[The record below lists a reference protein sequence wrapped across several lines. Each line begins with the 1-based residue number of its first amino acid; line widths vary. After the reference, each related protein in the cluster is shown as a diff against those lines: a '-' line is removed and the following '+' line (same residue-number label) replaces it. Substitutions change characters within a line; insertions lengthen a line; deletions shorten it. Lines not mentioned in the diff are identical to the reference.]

1 MNIWLIYLII
11 FTIIDVFLVS
21 LWFFKM
27 SDDQYLTIPLIVYST
42 DLLVFSILTYSRFG
56 LVYTSI
62 GPILF
67 AVATIIAGF
76 TLITLM
82 NNIFR
87 NKLSPEAAQKWKV
100 HINILDICCIVLL
113 VLMVVAGFMF
123 S

>member
-27 SDDQYLTIPLIVYST
+27 SDDQYLTISLIVYST

-87 NKLSPEAAQKWKV
+87 NKLSPEASQKWKV

-123 S
+123 N

>member
-42 DLLVFSILTYSRFG
+42 DLLIFSILTYPRFG
-56 LVYTSI
+56 LIYTFVGHIS
-62 GPILF
+62 F
-67 AVATIIAGF
+67 AVATLIAGF
-76 TLITLM
+76 TLIALM
-82 NNIFR
+82 NNMFR
-87 NKLSPEAAQKWKV
+87 NKLSPEAARKWMV
-100 HINILDICCIVLL
+100 QINILDICCIILL

-123 S
+123 N

>member
-1 MNIWLIYLII
+1 
-11 FTIIDVFLVS
+11 
-21 LWFFKM
+21 M
-27 SDDQYLTIPLIVYST
+27 SDDKYLTIPLIVYST

-67 AVATIIAGF
+67 AVATLIAGF

-82 NNIFR
+82 NNVFR
-87 NKLSPEAAQKWKV
+87 NKLSPEAVQKWTV
-100 HINILDICCIVLL
+100 HINILDICCIILL

-123 S
+123 N

>member
-42 DLLVFSILTYSRFG
+42 DLLVFSILTYSHFG

-67 AVATIIAGF
+67 AVATLIAGF

-82 NNIFR
+82 NNVFR
-87 NKLSPEAAQKWKV
+87 NKLSPKSAQKWTV
-100 HINILDICCIVLL
+100 HINILDICCIILL

-123 S
+123 N

>member
-67 AVATIIAGF
+67 AVATLVAGF

-87 NKLSPEAAQKWKV
+87 NKLSPEAARKWTV
-100 HINILDICCIVLL
+100 YINILDVCCIILL

-123 S
+123 D